1 MMLFRILLTKDL
13 SVLGNICNFAKNN
26 LKEEFLALRGCSG
39 EQARSPVYSL

>member
-26 LKEEFLALRGCSG
+26 QDLNVNDNDNDNENGLR
-39 EQARSPVYSL
+39 V